1 MYVAQYFLTDLIIYL
16 IIFPTV
22 SFRLITN
29 DEQTSVL
36 TPIGT
41 EIWDYKALNVQEDME
56 WVCDPK
62 QAASSENATA
72 EQINQNPFIKPPK
85 IQGKNT
91 KR

>member
-1 MYVAQYFLTDLIIYL
+1 MQNNLTRFQMIL
-16 IIFPTV
+16 
-22 SFRLITN
+22 FRLITN